1 MNASSDEPPPSRRSP
16 VLFVGLV
23 FGLGLVVAVL
33 VGALSGSKAVHAD
46 RIHQDLA
53 LLEEALGRY
62 RADKGTLPEDADVEE
77 LLVPAYLP
85 SVPLDPWGR
94 PYRYTSNGDEVF
106 LSTFGKSGDRG
117 GSGEEQDHTNH
128 DGHAAPKVVPE
139 RT

>member
-46 RIHQDLA
+46 RIHQDFA
-53 LLEEALGRY
+53 VLEEALERY
-62 RADKGTLPEDADVEE
+62 RADKGTLPEDADLEE
-77 LLVPAYLP
+77 LLVPTYLL

-94 PYRYTSNGDEVF
+94 AYRYTSNGEQVF
-106 LSTFGKSGDRG
+106 LATFGKSDDRG
-117 GSGEEQDHTNH
+117 GAGEEQDHTNH
-128 DGHAAPKVVPE
+128 DGHSAPKLA
-139 RT
+139 R